1 MLPANILNIG
11 GGAFNTCTNLKVFY
25 SLSSEPSV
33 YTPRWAGDNLYATD
47 VYNAATLYVP
57 YGAKATYAATDG
69 WKEFTNIVEMESTT
83 PVTISVDSISTSPGR
98 SITLP
103 VAMSN
108 SEAITAFQMDLTLPE
123 EVNFTSVTLGNDR
136 TTESHTI
143 QTSVLANGKRR
154 IIAYSSKNTPFNL
167 NEGTLLNINLDV
179 PKETENGD
187 YEVELSNIRLIMP
200 NSKEILQ
207 DNVTTNINVK
217 MPWGDANED
226 GEVTISDVVTVA
238 NYILERH
245 IGHFWFDAADV
256 NGDGEISMG
265 DLVAIVNIILN
276 PDSYDYNGKM
286 AKRGV
291 MAESGSA
298 ISMPDTRSTEGTAT
312 VPVSLNNTTAYTAFQ
327 MDVELPEGATLA
339 SATLCDRAAGHNIA
353 WSKLPDGKMRV
364 VAYSTG
370 NEAIS
375 GNAGELIALNI
386 KAEKAVSGAI
396 SVENVRMVTPAG
408 TEYVIGNCGSL
419 LDING
424 TTGIGTTEADKI
436 VSVRYFNEAG
446 VELKEPV
453 KGANIII
460 TEYADGKIE
469 SKKMIVKK

>member
-1 MLPANILNIG
+1 VKP
-11 GGAFNTCTNLKVFY
+11 
-25 SLSSEPSV
+25 
-33 YTPRWAGDNLYATD
+33 D
-47 VYNAATLYVP
+47 
-57 YGAKATYAATDG
+57 
-69 WKEFTNIVEMESTT
+69 
-83 PVTISVDSISTSPGR
+83 
-98 SITLP
+98 
-103 VAMSN
+103 
-108 SEAITAFQMDLTLPE
+108 
-123 EVNFTSVTLGNDR
+123 
-136 TTESHTI
+136 
-143 QTSVLANGKRR
+143 
-154 IIAYSSKNTPFNL
+154 
-167 NEGTLLNINLDV
+167 
-179 PKETENGD
+179 
-187 YEVELSNIRLIMP
+187 
-200 NSKEILQ
+200 SKEILL
-207 DNVTTNINVK
+207 DPVTANITVK
-217 MPWGDANED
+217 EVKGDANND
-226 GEVTISDVVTVA
+226 FDVTIGDVVAVA
-238 NYILERH
+238 NYILELFTGSFN
-245 IGHFWFDAADV
+245 IEAADV

-370 NEAIS
+370 NEAIN

-396 SVENVRMVTPAG
+396 NVDNVRMVTPAG

-424 TTGIGTTEADKI
+424 TTGIGTTDGNGLKVYTAGGALI
-436 VSVRYFNEAG
+436 VESGKAMKATVYSTSGKLVKTLEVAEGKNVFDGIPAGTYVVAG
-446 VELKEPV
+446 VKV
-453 KGANIII
+453 AIK
-460 TEYADGKIE
+460 
-469 SKKMIVKK
+469 